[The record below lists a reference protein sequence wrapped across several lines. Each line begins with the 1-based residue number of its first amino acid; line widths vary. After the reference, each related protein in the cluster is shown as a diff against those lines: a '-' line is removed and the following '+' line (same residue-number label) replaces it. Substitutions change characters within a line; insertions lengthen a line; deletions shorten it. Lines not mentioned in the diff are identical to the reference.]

1 MTGDDDNDHD
11 GNDDD
16 DNDDDDDDD
25 DDDDESNFLIQRWT
39 MIEMSGQD
47 SLDCASSD
55 D

>member
-1 MTGDDDNDHD
+1 MGDQVVAD
-11 GNDDD
+11 GAVDVGQ
-16 DNDDDDDDD
+16 